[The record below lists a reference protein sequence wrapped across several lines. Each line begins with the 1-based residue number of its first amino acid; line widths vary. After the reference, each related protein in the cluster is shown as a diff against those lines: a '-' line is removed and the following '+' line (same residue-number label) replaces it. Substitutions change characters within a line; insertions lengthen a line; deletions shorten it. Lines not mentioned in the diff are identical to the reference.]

1 MGDEDYLKTF
11 GLQLLAGR
19 NYELEKSD
27 TVREALVNETL
38 ITKLGIQNPVNAVGK
53 DIRLG
58 GDSWIKIVGVIKDF
72 KTNSL
77 RETIKPTLVL
87 AKKKFYERTAIKT
100 HSANLAATHAAIEAS
115 WNKFYPEYAMNG
127 SFLDENIAHF
137 YRQEEQLSLLYKIF
151 AGLAIFISCLGLYG
165 LVSFMAVQ
173 RVKEVGIRKVL
184 GASIGN
190 IVYLFSKEFTILITV
205 AFVVAVPIA
214 WYMMSSWLSNFA
226 YRININV
233 GVFALAVM
241 ISIIIAWITVGY
253 KAIKAAVANPVKSL
267 RSE

>member
-1 MGDEDYLKTF
+1 
-11 GLQLLAGR
+11 LLAGR

-87 AKKKFYERTAIKT
+87 AKKKFYERTAIKI

-127 SFLDENIAHF
+127 SFLDENIAQF

-151 AGLAIFISCLGLYG
+151 AGLAIFISCLGLFG
-165 LVSFMAVQ
+165 LAAYTAQIRTREIGV
-173 RVKEVGIRKVL
+173 RKVL
-184 GASIGN
+184 GASVTGI
-190 IVYLFSKEFTILITV
+190 IKLLAVDFIKLVLVAIL
-205 AFVVAVPIA
+205 VAVPV
-214 WYMMSSWLSNFA
+214 SWFAMNKWLQDFA
-226 YRININV
+226 YKINI
-233 GVFALAVM
+233 GWFVFVLAGFIAILIAVLT
-241 ISIIIAWITVGY
+241 ISFQS
-253 KAIKAAVANPVKSL
+253 IKAAISNPIESL
-267 RSE
+267 RTE